1 MASRTT
7 TRPQRT
13 LRWGTEVFSAVRP
26 VMGPHLGA
34 VRLSGALAVAE
45 TLTALLE
52 PWALKLTLDNGIDGR
67 PLPSFLSPL
76 ADLSQQQL
84 IVFAGLVSVVVVAMN
99 QVLSYQV
106 VLRSET
112 TAERIG
118 RDARAVLFDRMARA
132 PLGFHDVHRSGELGS
147 RLITDVD
154 RVLDALIAWY
164 TKLGPQLLMLV
175 GMTVVLFRIDTT
187 LATICLLGAAPL
199 WALTARRRRQVRDAE
214 QAAREAKGAFA
225 TTVADFVR
233 NIRTVK
239 AFGRAGFVDDTFHRR
254 SSAATERNIA
264 SYRVQAQWTPV
275 TDLVLATGSAVV
287 LVVAADR
294 VIDRNLSVGTML
306 VVLTYVGMLY
316 GPIRSLSG
324 LAATMAKAGV
334 SSARLAELSAQGDV
348 PEPAAPH
355 HLDPSRPTALA
366 VDNVAFTY
374 PNGRQVL
381 DGFSLR
387 VEPGETVALIGP
399 SGAGKST
406 VCSLVLRLY
415 TPDRGHIRLGGVDI
429 AQVPEADLRRVI
441 GYVPQGAWMLDGSI
455 AENIA
460 LGRADLTD
468 QRVRDAGRACLVDDF
483 ALTLAQGYDTQAG
496 ENGVQLSGGERQRVA
511 LARAVAG
518 GAPVLLLDE
527 PTTGLDGDAR
537 ARVIDAITRAGTGR
551 SVLIV
556 THDLDLALRA
566 DRIVDITVGD
576 QPKRR
581 RETKPPART
590 TKEVNPHES

>member
-1 MASRTT
+1 MASRRSIRNR
-7 TRPQRT
+7 RP
-13 LRWGTEVFSAVRP
+13 GSDVFSVVRP
-26 VMGPHLGA
+26 VMAPHLGA
-34 VRLSGALAVAE
+34 VRISAALAVAE

-52 PWALKLTLDNGIDGR
+52 PWALKITLDNGIDGR
-67 PLPSFLSPL
+67 PLPSLLSPL
-76 ADLSQQQL
+76 AGLSQLQL
-84 IVFAGLVSVVVVAMN
+84 ILCAGLLSVVVVALN
-99 QVLSYQV
+99 QLLSYQV

-118 RDARAVLFDRMARA
+118 RDARSVLFDRMARA
-132 PLGFHDVHRSGELGS
+132 PLGFHDSHRSGELGA
-147 RLITDVD
+147 RLIADVD

-175 GMTVVLFRIDTT
+175 GMTVVLYRIDGL

-199 WALTARRRRQVRDAE
+199 WALSARRRRQVRAAE

-225 TTVADFVR
+225 TTVSDFVR

-239 AFGRAGFVDDTFHRR
+239 AFGRTGFVDETFHRR
-254 SSAATERNIA
+254 SSAATERNIH
-264 SYRVQAQWTPV
+264 SYRVQAQWSPV

-287 LVVAADR
+287 LVVAANRVVDR
-294 VIDRNLSVGTML
+294 HLSVGTML

-316 GPIRSLSG
+316 SPIRSLSG

-334 SSARLAELSAQGDV
+334 SAARLAELHTQGDV
-348 PEPAAPH
+348 PEPPMPQR
-355 HLDPSRPTALA
+355 LDPNGPVALS
-366 VDNVAFTY
+366 VEEVAFTY
-374 PNGRQVL
+374 PNGRRVL
-381 DGFSLR
+381 DGFSLH

-415 TPDRGHIRLGGVDI
+415 TPDRGRITLKGVDI
-429 AQVPEADLRRVI
+429 AQLAEADLRRAV

-455 AENIA
+455 AENIG
-460 LGRADLTD
+460 LGRDDLPQ
-468 QRVRDAGRACLVDDF
+468 QRVRDAGKACLVDDF
-483 ALTLAQGYDTQAG
+483 ALSLPAGYDTAVG
-496 ENGVQLSGGERQRVA
+496 ESGVQLSGGERQRVA

-537 ARVIDAITRAGTGR
+537 ARVIDAITRAGEGR

-566 DRIVDITVGD
+566 DRIVDISVGE
-576 QPKRR
+576 QPMRR
-581 RETKPPART
+581 KGFAPPTPT
-590 TKEVNPHES
+590 TEEVNTHEP